1 MKENK
6 SKRSRFR
13 AFVQSTNFLFIVSI
27 VISLVI
33 WIYMS
38 ISTGN
43 DTSLTISDIPVQV
56 ELSEDAVN
64 NGLQVFSGSD
74 YKASL
79 TVTGNRAVVGSLQAS
94 DITVKAAA
102 NYVDSAGNYT
112 LYLNASKNDPYS
124 DFQISSAIKPST
136 IDVFIDYLREA
147 TFDIQ
152 ENVVYK
158 VDDGYYAQPHCLQ
171 KPYILQVRSLKY
183 LRFLRLWLL
192 RI

>member
-6 SKRSRFR
+6 SKRSRLR

-64 NGLQVFSGSD
+64 NGLQVFFG
-74 YKASL
+74 
-79 TVTGNRAVVGSLQAS
+79 Q
-94 DITVKAAA
+94 
-102 NYVDSAGNYT
+102 
-112 LYLNASKNDPYS
+112 
-124 DFQISSAIKPST
+124 
-136 IDVFIDYLREA
+136 
-147 TFDIQ
+147 
-152 ENVVYK
+152 
-158 VDDGYYAQPHCLQ
+158 
-171 KPYILQVRSLKY
+171 
-183 LRFLRLWLL
+183 
-192 RI
+192 

>member
-79 TVTGNRAVVGSLQAS
+79 TVTGNRDRCGFV
-94 DITVKAAA
+94 
-102 NYVDSAGNYT
+102 AG
-112 LYLNASKNDPYS
+112 
-124 DFQISSAIKPST
+124 
-136 IDVFIDYLREA
+136 V
-147 TFDIQ
+147 
-152 ENVVYK
+152 
-158 VDDGYYAQPHCLQ
+158 
-171 KPYILQVRSLKY
+171 
-183 LRFLRLWLL
+183 
-192 RI
+192 

>member
-102 NYVDSAGNYT
+102 NYVDSA
-112 LYLNASKNDPYS
+112 D
-124 DFQISSAIKPST
+124 
-136 IDVFIDYLREA
+136 
-147 TFDIQ
+147 
-152 ENVVYK
+152 VYK
-158 VDDGYYAQPHCLQ
+158 R
-171 KPYILQVRSLKY
+171 QVYNSTSVKKTALH
-183 LRFLRLWLL
+183 LNTV
-192 RI
+192 

>member
-6 SKRSRFR
+6 SKRSRLR

-124 DFQISSAIKPST
+124 DFQIELVIHEMPLPDA
-136 IDVFIDYLREA
+136 
-147 TFDIQ
+147 
-152 ENVVYK
+152 ENYVKEMRAFYTAGWMK
-158 VDDGYYAQPHCLQ
+158 IMGQ
-171 KPYILQVRSLKY
+171 
-183 LRFLRLWLL
+183 
-192 RI
+192 

>member
-64 NGLQVFSGSD
+64 NGLQVF
-74 YKASL
+74 
-79 TVTGNRAVVGSLQAS
+79 RAV
-94 DITVKAAA
+94 I
-102 NYVDSAGNYT
+102 
-112 LYLNASKNDPYS
+112 
-124 DFQISSAIKPST
+124 IKPH
-136 IDVFIDYLREA
+136 LR
-147 TFDIQ
+147 
-152 ENVVYK
+152 
-158 VDDGYYAQPHCLQ
+158 
-171 KPYILQVRSLKY
+171 LQVTELLWVRYRRLILPSKQLPTMLI
-183 LRFLRLWLL
+183 LRAIIHCILMPQRMTLTAIFRFHLR
-192 RI
+192 